1 MSEIKFA
8 LSLWGLMWSDNSSI
22 SPEQDEGRDIE
33 NRFRKMS
40 KGLKLF

>member
-1 MSEIKFA
+1 MSEPEFA
-8 LSLWGLMWSDNSSI
+8 LNSQGPMWNEDPLTLPRHN
-22 SPEQDEGRDIE
+22 EDRDIE